1 MARVLQLDASQF
13 SSQESL
19 TSLGLDSMMAI
30 EVKHRIEGALKVDV
44 SVLELLQEITI
55 AQLSTRIL
63 ASLQPGAPIVSGDA
77 ASSIGEIQQLIEHT
91 EGEDLESL
99 LAELEQEPEGENLES
114 LLAELK
120 QTPEHEDLESLL
132 AQLEQTLDNEANV

>member
-1 MARVLQLDASQF
+1 ASQF
-13 SSQESL
+13 RSQESL
-19 TSLGLDSMMAI
+19 SSLGLDSMMAI

-63 ASLQPGAPIVSGDA
+63 ASLQLGASAASGDA

-120 QTPEHEDLESLL
+120 QTPENEDLESLL
-132 AQLEQTLDNEANV
+132 AELEQTLDNEANV